1 MRVKETKSGKYKIT
15 GLTRYQLVILK
26 EVFDYCEDDV
36 IVTALRNVSI
46 MKKSDNYPES
56 AVEFLNAMFV
66 SVSNALAGGV

>member
-46 MKKSDNYPES
+46 TKKSDNYPES